1 MDSRAM
7 VINIVNFLSTVNMG
21 KLQQTGRWMVGWG
34 RGKKKGRNYSVTS
47 AGMKNKKLIE
57 QSLKGETAIENM

>member
-1 MDSRAM
+1 M

-34 RGKKKGRNYSVTS
+34 RGKKKR
-47 AGMKNKKLIE
+47 KKQQLQQE
-57 QSLKGETAIENM
+57 

>member
-1 MDSRAM
+1 M

-34 RGKKKGRNYSVTS
+34 RGKKKGRNNSLTS

-57 QSLKGETAIENM
+57 QSLKGKTAIENR